1 MERSTI
7 LKLNQLNHSFYTTVA
22 KDFDQTRQ
30 SAWAGWSELLHFLE
44 DFNPQKPLRVLD
56 IGCGNG
62 RFLDFLAQN
71 LPNHTIE
78 YTGIDLNPELL
89 ALAHERTQ
97 KLSAKITT
105 HWQRFDLVTT
115 WLDETINEPPFDA
128 EHDLI
133 VVFGVMHHI
142 PSAQQRL
149 EWLNRFQE
157 CLTPD
162 GLLVVTD
169 WQFTRESARFADKT
183 IPPEKL
189 SFTAED
195 LEPNDYF
202 LDWQQ
207 GEISYRYCHETTE
220 TERAE
225 QNEALVDQNPEVKL
239 VSEYDADG
247 KSSRLN
253 HYRVWHSKKP

>member
-1 MERSTI
+1 MQHTTI
-7 LKLNQLNHSFYTTVA
+7 QKLNQLNHLFYSAVA

-30 SAWAGWSELLHFLE
+30 SAWQGWTGLLGSLE
-44 DFNPQKPLRVLD
+44 DFNPQKSLRILD
-56 IGCGNG
+56 VGCGNG

-71 LPNHTIE
+71 IPNQTIE
-78 YTGIDLNPELL
+78 YNGIDLNPELL
-89 ALAHERTQ
+89 NFARTRT
-97 KLSAKITT
+97 KNISPKITT
-105 HWQRFDLVTT
+105 QWHKFDLVEA
-115 WLDETINEPPFDA
+115 WLGDLVNQAPFDV
-128 EHDLI
+128 EYDLI

-189 SFTAED
+189 GFTAED
-195 LEPNDYF
+195 LESNDYF

-207 GEISYRYCHETTE
+207 GTVSYRYCHETTE

-225 QNEALVDQNPEVKL
+225 QNEALADQNPEVKL

-247 KSSRLN
+247 KSGQLN